1 MFTRYRRSLLLSMII
16 TCVVSKPKQ
25 IKNATATG
33 YSKGNSPFL
42 GIPWVGNRLRVRK
55 CSFSGLEVR
64 PETKL
69 FFSQVFR

>member
-33 YSKGNSPFL
+33 NPSFL
-42 GIPWVGNRLRVRK
+42 GIPWAGNRLRVRK

-69 FFSQVFR
+69 FFSQVF